1 MELTRWFAN
10 VASARANAR
19 PTQQAPDSLYTGSTR
34 QQLSVCVPVGILA
47 LVKLPSV
54 HQAAFTCSVASVSP
68 SACFTLL

>member
-1 MELTRWFAN
+1 MEMATGMAISHGR
-10 VASARANAR
+10 
-19 PTQQAPDSLYTGSTR
+19 DSLYTGSTR